1 MVTRCENPVLPVT
14 TSSQAH
20 SNPVTLRPTEKT
32 ARLRLT
38 RHHSD
43 TIDRSLEIYR
53 RQHREF
59 LRQWGTPSYKRPQLL
74 KDLQHELPGQA
85 RILDLGCG
93 GGQDSRA
100 LWKGSTWVTGLDA
113 AFPLLAFARRR
124 SPTVPLL
131 VGDFRHLPFKPRRFD
146 AVWAAASLIHCQKS
160 QMPALLRRLRN
171 MVTPHGLLAT
181 TVPYGQRSGV
191 LEDGWLPGRFIARW
205 QKAEFL
211 TVLELA
217 GWTTVSL
224 KVVTHRE
231 RRGRW
236 LAILA
241 RKA

>member
-1 MVTRCENPVLPVT
+1 
-14 TSSQAH
+14 
-20 SNPVTLRPTEKT
+20 
-32 ARLRLT
+32 
-38 RHHSD
+38 
-43 TIDRSLEIYR
+43 
-53 RQHREF
+53 
-59 LRQWGTPSYKRPQLL
+59 
-74 KDLQHELPGQA
+74 
-85 RILDLGCG
+85 
-93 GGQDSRA
+93 
-100 LWKGSTWVTGLDA
+100 
-113 AFPLLAFARRR
+113 
-124 SPTVPLL
+124 
-131 VGDFRHLPFKPRRFD
+131 
-146 AVWAAASLIHCQKS
+146 
-160 QMPALLRRLRN
+160 MPALLRRLRN

-236 LAILA
+236 LAILS